1 MSETQHRLP
10 ANVYD
15 TTCASRRVLDVTM
28 NKWSLLLLLLLATGT
43 MRYNELRRELSGVSH
58 KMLTQTL
65 RALEAEKIITR
76 TVHPVVP
83 PHVDYALTPIG
94 ERLVVSMRD
103 LVSIIEAH
111 VDTLAQ
117 DVPLLDNQR

>member
-1 MSETQHRLP
+1 MNEMQRRLP
-10 ANVYD
+10 ANVYN
-15 TTCASRRVLDVTM
+15 TTCDSRRVLDVTM
-28 NKWSLLLLLLLATGT
+28 NKWSLLIMLLLATGT

-83 PHVDYALTPIG
+83 LHVDYALTPVG

-111 VDTLAQ
+111 VDAIAQ
-117 DVPLLDNQR
+117 DAPGCDAQ

>member
-1 MSETQHRLP
+1 MNEMQRRLP
-10 ANVYD
+10 ANVYN
-15 TTCASRRVLDVTM
+15 TTCDSRRVLDVTM
-28 NKWSLLLLLLLATGT
+28 NKWSLLIMLLLATGT

-83 PHVDYALTPIG
+83 PHVDYALTPVG

-111 VDTLAQ
+111 VDAIAQ
-117 DVPLLDNQR
+117 DAPGCDAQ